1 MAALA
6 GKGEG
11 IDLVVFGKIAGAGEA
26 RLRQDGRFRISSYP
40 DHPPERLDA
49 AADAEAIIVRMTPID
64 AELIETARQLRF
76 VARHGVGYDT
86 VSVPDL
92 TARGIPLAV
101 TGDVNSGAVAEHT
114 LALILA
120 LAKQV
125 ARYDRETKAGNFAI
139 RDTFAARELAGRTI
153 LLVGYGRIG
162 RKVARLAQAFGMAVS
177 VYDPFADPDVL
188 VPDGVSPAASLHEGL
203 AGADV
208 VSVHAPKTPET
219 MHIIDAGALKA
230 MPNHGVVVNVARGGL
245 VDEAALL
252 AALDAGEIAG
262 AALDVFET
270 EPPVADSP
278 LLSRENVVVS
288 PHSAAFTTECADR
301 MALACAE
308 NVIAFFDGRIDPA
321 LVVNPE
327 TLQSAEV
334 ANR

>member
-6 GKGEG
+6 GTDEG
-11 IDLVVFGKIAGAGEA
+11 IELVVFGKIADAGEA
-26 RLRQDGRFRISSYP
+26 RLRRDGRFRIRSYP
-40 DHPPERLDA
+40 DYPPERLEA

-64 AELIETARQLRF
+64 AELIDIAPRLRF

-86 VSVPDL
+86 VNVPDL

-125 ARYDRETKAGNFAI
+125 ARYDCQTRAGNFAV

-162 RKVARLAQAFGMAVS
+162 RKVAYLAKAFGMTVN
-177 VYDPFADPDVL
+177 VYDPFADANAL
-188 VPDGVSPAASLHEGL
+188 AADGVWPAASLHEGL
-203 AGADV
+203 ANADV

-230 MPNHGVVVNVARGGL
+230 MPRHGVVVNVARGGL

-252 AALDAGEIAG
+252 AALDADEIAG
-262 AALDVFET
+262 AALDVFEI
-270 EPPVADSP
+270 EPPAPDSA
-278 LLSRENVVVS
+278 LLSHENVVVS

-308 NVIAFFDGRIDPA
+308 NVIAFFDGRVDPA

>member
-1 MAALA
+1 
-6 GKGEG
+6 
-11 IDLVVFGKIAGAGEA
+11 
-26 RLRQDGRFRISSYP
+26 
-40 DHPPERLDA
+40 
-49 AADAEAIIVRMTPID
+49 
-64 AELIETARQLRF
+64 
-76 VARHGVGYDT
+76 
-86 VSVPDL
+86 
-92 TARGIPLAV
+92 
-101 TGDVNSGAVAEHT
+101 
-114 LALILA
+114 
-120 LAKQV
+120 
-125 ARYDRETKAGNFAI
+125 
-139 RDTFAARELAGRTI
+139 LAGRTI